1 MKSLAEVETEVR
13 RLAQVLES
21 ANDDLPSWGGSRDLA
36 RPHIEVD
43 DAGYH
48 YVVVERGREQLRDT
62 TTDFDELLYWIFSN
76 ATHKLAF
83 AYEAAHRVDGQDTRR
98 VAFARQLELLERVG
112 PAMAAR
118 RGAEVARILET
129 APYRDRP
136 ARA

>member
-1 MKSLAEVETEVR
+1 MKSLAEVESEVA
-13 RLAQVLES
+13 RLAKALEL

-62 TTDFDELLYWIFSN
+62 TTDFDELLYWIFSG

-83 AYEAAHRVDGQDTRR
+83 SYEAAHRVDGQDSRR
-98 VAFARQLELLERVG
+98 LAFARQLELLDRVD
-112 PAMAAR
+112 PSMAAR
-118 RGAEVARILET
+118 RRAEIARILES
-129 APYRDRP
+129 APYRDRA